1 MTASIILF
9 ALTIGP
15 GGYVLSS
22 AFDDTLV
29 SLAAHEFEQGKNWRH
44 DAAKARTRFREAA
57 RLYDELWRRG
67 VRDPNLALN
76 RANAHRL
83 AGDLPG
89 AILALNEGL
98 AAARW
103 NRPLQMALEDA
114 RAAVVYPAS
123 SDLPVRCR
131 PGPSTTIGTRMSPF
145 EAWIIA
151 ALFWF
156 LACGGLARF
165 AMMRTGWWLAFAS
178 VWLAALAVLGG
189 LWLQDDRIRA
199 RDDEHPLIVVADD
212 VSFRKGNSESY
223 PLRLDGV
230 AKLPK
235 GVEAREVSH
244 RGGWVQIRL
253 ADGVIGW
260 IPEAA
265 ALKTGA

>member
-1 MTASIILF
+1 MMASIILF
-9 ALTIGP
+9 ALTIAP
-15 GGYVLSS
+15 NGYVLSS

-29 SLAAHEFEQGKNWRH
+29 SLAANEFEQGKKWRH
-44 DAAKARTRFREAA
+44 DAAKARPRFREAA

-76 RANAHRL
+76 RANARRL

-98 AAARW
+98 SAARW

-114 RAAVVYPAS
+114 RAAVAYPAS
-123 SDLPVRCR
+123 SDLVTRCR
-131 PGPSTTIGTRMSPF
+131 PLPSTTIGTRLSPF

-165 AMMRTGWWLAFAS
+165 AMTRAGWWLVFAG
-178 VWLAALAVLGG
+178 VWLTALAVLGG
-189 LWLQDDRIRA
+189 LWLQDDRISA
-199 RDDEHPLIVVADD
+199 RHHEHALIVVADD
-212 VSFRKGNSESY
+212 VALRKGNSESY

-235 GVEAREVSH
+235 GVEARELTR

-265 ALKTGA
+265 ALKTGE